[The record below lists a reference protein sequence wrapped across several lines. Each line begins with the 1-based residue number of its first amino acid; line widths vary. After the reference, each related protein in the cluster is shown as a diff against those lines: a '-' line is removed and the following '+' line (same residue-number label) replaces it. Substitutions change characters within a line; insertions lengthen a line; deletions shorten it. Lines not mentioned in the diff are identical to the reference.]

1 MELTLDVGRK
11 WRMEMIIKENEV
23 EPFDF
28 DGLAIADYTAKLDEN
43 SSFAIISVLPQI
55 SHKLS
60 WSKRS
65 DKYYYVIAREISF
78 TVNNAAYSL
87 FSGDLC
93 IVKKGE
99 KFRYKNNSREIVK
112 MILVHTPNFK
122 LDQEVF
128 EG

>member
-1 MELTLDVGRK
+1 MVV
-11 WRMEMIIKENEV
+11 KENEV
-23 EPFDF
+23 EQFDF
-28 DGLAIADYTAKLDEN
+28 DGLKIADYTAKLDEN
-43 SSFAIISVLPQI
+43 SSFAMISVPPQI

-65 DKYYYVIAREISF
+65 DKYYYVIAGIINF
-78 TVNNAAYSL
+78 TVNDKEYVLA
-87 FSGDLC
+87 SGDLC
-93 IVKKGE
+93 IIKKGE
-99 KFRYKNNSREIVK
+99 KFKYKNNSSEAVR